1 VDTWKTLKDIQYE
14 RVNSP
19 MITSKVK
26 DDRAVG
32 IAEAKIKAAA
42 VEATQRQIYYLV
54 RVREQWLIDELIVT
68 DEEAGLNTIRL

>member
-1 VDTWKTLKDIQYE
+1 
-14 RVNSP
+14 

-26 DDRAVG
+26 DDRAVV
-32 IAEAKIKAAA
+32 IVEAKIKAAA

-68 DEEAGLNTIRL
+68 DEEADLNTIRL

>member
-1 VDTWKTLKDIQYE
+1 
-14 RVNSP
+14 

-26 DDRAVG
+26 DDRAVV
-32 IAEAKIKAAA
+32 IVEAKIKAAA

-68 DEEAGLNTIRL
+68 DEEADLNTIKL